1 MTSAYRQSILRSYD
15 DDLKALRIIDRTDES
30 LQTIQT
36 KKVTVSTVNTY
47 AVPMSAS
54 TKLVRLC
61 TDTPAQWL
69 VAGSSTAATSTA
81 RFLPANSPE
90 YFYVNPSDVLGVI
103 KQV

>member
-1 MTSAYRQSILRSYD
+1 MPTLYIEEFRVPKRSTG
-15 DDLKALRIIDRTDES
+15 KFQ
-30 LQTIQT
+30 LQLADKPLSNQ
-36 KKVTVSTVNTY
+36 KVTVSTVNTY